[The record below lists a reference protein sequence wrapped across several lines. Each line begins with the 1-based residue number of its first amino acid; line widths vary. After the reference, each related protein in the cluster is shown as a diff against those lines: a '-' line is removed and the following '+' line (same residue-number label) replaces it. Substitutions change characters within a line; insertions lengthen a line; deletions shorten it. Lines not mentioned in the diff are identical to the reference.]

1 MNSSPEDAL
10 CTRWNMLT
18 GEIRSLEAVL
28 NGLVLVGVMDRD
40 TNHIADLQEE
50 VDRKTREAL
59 VAHWLSEKQ
68 GELPQGIA

>member
-10 CTRWNMLT
+10 CTRWNTLT
-18 GEIRSLEAVL
+18 GEIRSLEVVL
-28 NGLVLVGVMDRD
+28 NGLVLAGVMDRD
-40 TNHIADLQEE
+40 TNHIADIQEE

-59 VAHWLSEKQ
+59 VVHWLSEKH